1 MPSEGSS
8 STERTGVS
16 NLHCIHCL
24 FSCLWCLVAGPAEGD
39 WELHCQQL
47 WQNADLPSVCFIFGN
62 WIKSQS
68 SCIISSVW
76 AKFDLRI
83 IL

>member
-24 FSCLWCLVAGPAEGD
+24 FSCLWCLVAGPVEDD

-47 WQNADLPSVCFIFGN
+47 CKMQIYLQCASYLGIG
-62 WIKSQS
+62 S
-68 SCIISSVW
+68 SHNLVE
-76 AKFDLRI
+76 
-83 IL
+83 